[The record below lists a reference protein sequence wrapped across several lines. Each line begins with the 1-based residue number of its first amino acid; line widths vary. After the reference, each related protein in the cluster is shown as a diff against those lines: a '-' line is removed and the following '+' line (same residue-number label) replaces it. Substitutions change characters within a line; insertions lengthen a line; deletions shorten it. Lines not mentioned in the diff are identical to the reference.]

1 MIYHYTSIDT
11 LSLILKH
18 KKIKFNRLDFVND
31 PLEGFSSNFLDSQ
44 KLAYVSCFT
53 KRKDDSIPMWAMYTE
68 KFKGIRIGFPQNIF
82 GEVEQ
87 ERSGLKIR
95 KLDRE
100 ILDIESSFLA
110 GPEDIVYKKSIEEI
124 DHKIFRE
131 FNNPTAREKDKGIS
145 FNPYK
150 IGKFKLQDWEFE
162 QECRFLILNIDFKF
176 VTGINSEFFTKHKEE
191 IDSKLNSS
199 PTELYVPFK
208 ESILSEVEILMGPK
222 TTEADRI
229 IVEAL
234 VAKYA
239 PSIIKIEKSNKKIN

>member
-110 GPEDIVYKKSIEEI
+110 GPEDIVYKKDI
-124 DHKIFRE
+124 K
-131 FNNPTAREKDKGIS
+131 K
-145 FNPYK
+145 
-150 IGKFKLQDWEFE
+150 
-162 QECRFLILNIDFKF
+162 
-176 VTGINSEFFTKHKEE
+176 TGLS
-191 IDSKLNSS
+191 
-199 PTELYVPFK
+199 
-208 ESILSEVEILMGPK
+208 SILI
-222 TTEADRI
+222 
-229 IVEAL
+229 
-234 VAKYA
+234 
-239 PSIIKIEKSNKKIN
+239 